1 MRIDSSNHKLLG
13 KKILLMVAIMMAL
26 AACQAAP
33 GPKAVDLPTLSPE
46 ERSTPTLSP
55 TVVSPTLTPS
65 ETPAD
70 QPTGAS
76 PQMLREASVAF
87 PYWVI
92 WSQDGQRLIVSSEGS
107 VTVFNPTTLDSIATR
122 SFQAPARLLDF
133 SPDGTTL
140 AYTPDGQ
147 TIELENIDSGQILQT
162 ILPEDGFQQACFSPD
177 GKTLAVDSTAQMAF
191 TLWDV
196 ATGQK
201 GPVLSGFVTAAPIYS
216 GDFSPS
222 GRKFIWWARG
232 TIQVMDIA
240 TGALAETIGHQDFIT
255 GFSLNRGDTLL
266 ATAAGGNFK
275 DEFTPLIYLW
285 DPESGQQI
293 AAYPQDKFASVLAFS
308 PDGSTLAAGIAG
320 DVLLLAPGTGQV
332 VQKILASTEA
342 VSSLAFSPDGA
353 FLATAGSDGYIRLW
367 QLK

>member
-1 MRIDSSNHKLLG
+1 MRKVPSTHRLLA
-13 KKILLMVAIMMAL
+13 KKILLLVATMITL

-33 GPKAVDLPTLSPE
+33 GPKVADLPTMIPSVIPTVGSSPTAVSPI
-46 ERSTPTLSP
+46 STPP
-55 TVVSPTLTPS
+55 EVST
-65 ETPAD
+65 D
-70 QPTGAS
+70 QAS
-76 PQMLREASVAF
+76 GSVPQMLREASVAF

-107 VTVFNPTTLDSIATR
+107 VTVFNPDTLDPIATR
-122 SFQAPARLLDF
+122 SFQTPARLLDF

-162 ILPEDGFQQACFSPD
+162 IVPSENFQQACFSPD

-201 GPVLSGFVTAAPIYS
+201 GQVLSGFVTAAPIYS

-222 GRKFIWWARG
+222 GKKFIWWARG

-240 TGALAETIGHQDFIT
+240 SGTLAASIGHQDFIT
-255 GFSLNRGDTLL
+255 GFSLNQGDNQL
-266 ATAAGGNFK
+266 ATAAGGNFN
-275 DEFTPLIYLW
+275 DQFTPLIYLW
-285 DPESGQQI
+285 DPENGEQI
-293 AAYPQDKFASVLAFS
+293 AAYPQDKFASALAFS
-308 PDGSTLAAGIAG
+308 LDGASLAAGIAG
-320 DVLLLAPGTGQV
+320 DVLLMDPSNGQV
-332 VQKILASTEA
+332 LQKIHASDEA

-353 FLATAGSDGYIRLW
+353 RLATAGSDGFIRLW
-367 QLK
+367 RLK

>member
-1 MRIDSSNHKLLG
+1 MS
-13 KKILLMVAIMMAL
+13 KKILVFMIIMLAL
-26 AACQAAP
+26 TACQVTP
-33 GPKAVDLPTLSPE
+33 GPKVIDLPTVIPE
-46 ERSTPTLSP
+46 EVPTAAPSP
-55 TVVSPTLTPS
+55 MVVSPTSTPP
-65 ETPAD
+65 E
-70 QPTGAS
+70 PTTDLGSVSA

-107 VTVFNPTTLDSIATR
+107 VTVFNPDTLDPVATR
-122 SFQAPARLLDF
+122 SFQTPARLLDF
-133 SPDGTTL
+133 SPDGATL

-162 ILPEDGFQQACFSPD
+162 ILPEAGFQQASFSPD

-201 GPVLSGFVTAAPIYS
+201 GRVLSGFVTAAPIYS

-222 GRKFIWWARG
+222 GKKFIWWARG
-232 TIQVMDIA
+232 TIQVMDIV
-240 TGALAETIGHQDFIT
+240 TGALAETINHQDFIT
-255 GFSLNRGDTLL
+255 GFSLNQADTLL

-285 DPESGQQI
+285 NPESGEQI
-293 AAYPQDKFASVLAFS
+293 AAYPQDKFASALAFS
-308 PDGSTLAAGIAG
+308 PDGSTLAAAIAG
-320 DVLLLAPGTGQV
+320 DVLLLDPANGQV
-332 VQKILASTEA
+332 VQKIHASDEA
-342 VSSLAFSPDGA
+342 VNSLAFSPDGA
-353 FLATAGSDGYIRLW
+353 LLATAASDGYIRLW
-367 QLK
+367 RLK